1 MPVIAIVRGWL
12 GPKNPQLAGLL
23 QCAKLS
29 VILTTLVETDL
40 VEAI

>member
-12 GPKNPQLAGLL
+12 GPKNPQFARLL
-23 QCAKLS
+23 QCTKLS

-40 VEAI
+40 VGEI